1 MITLYS
7 GLVVKNP
14 LVEHVI
20 PAFERETGTHIEAT
34 FEPTTVLLER
44 IAAGERPDLVL
55 GVSSSVTDLA
65 AQGLVDPEVVAEI
78 AVSSVGFARPD
89 DAAGP
94 ADDSATTFLDYLL
107 AARAVAYTLSGAS
120 GVHFMKM
127 LRERGLLERIDERAV
142 RCESGLTAEALLD
155 GRADVAIQQVSEL
168 RSVPGAHVV
177 EPIPHE
183 LQSYGRF
190 AVGARPGAGD
200 DASRF
205 VTLLTEKPAQ
215 DAFAAFGLSRP

>member
-7 GLVVKNP
+7 GLVVQKP
-14 LVEHVI
+14 LVEQII
-20 PAFERETGTHIEAT
+20 PAFERETGARIDAT

-65 AQGLVDPEVVAEI
+65 QRGVLDPAQVAEI
-78 AVSSVGFARPD
+78 AVSSVGFARLD
-89 DAAGP
+89 GSP
-94 ADDSATTFLDYLL
+94 APVDDSATAFLDYLL

-127 LRERGLLERIDERAV
+127 LRERDLLERLDERAV
-142 RCESGLTAEALLD
+142 RCEAGLTVEALLD
-155 GRADVAIQQVSEL
+155 GRADVAVQQVSEL
-168 RSVPGAHVV
+168 RSVAGPQLV

-200 DASRF
+200 DAARF
-205 VTLLTEKPAQ
+205 VTLLTEKSTQ